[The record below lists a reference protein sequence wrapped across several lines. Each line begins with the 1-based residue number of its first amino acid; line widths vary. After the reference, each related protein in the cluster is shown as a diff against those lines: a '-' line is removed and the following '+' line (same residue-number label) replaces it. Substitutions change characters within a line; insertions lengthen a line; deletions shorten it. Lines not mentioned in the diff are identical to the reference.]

1 MTEARFLVAD
11 DHEVVRIGIRAL
23 LEERDGWQVIAEAC
37 DGLEAFKKT
46 NELGPD
52 VAILDVRMPV
62 MSGLEV
68 ARLVAK
74 SSPKTRVLMVTSY
87 DCDQLILES
96 LEIGVRGYLL
106 KSEVGQDLVAAAEQV
121 LHNRTFFTPRACE
134 MVLGRYLRG
143 SKKLLEDAGALRLTA
158 RQREIVQLLAQ
169 GKTNKQVA
177 KALSLSVRTAD
188 THRANIM
195 RRLNVH
201 STAELVRYAVRN
213 QILDP

>member
-37 DGLEAFKKT
+37 DGAEALTKA

-52 VAILDVRMPV
+52 VAILDIRMPV
-62 MSGLEV
+62 MSGLDV
-68 ARLVAK
+68 ARLIAK
-74 SSPKTRVLMVTSY
+74 SKPKTKVLIVTSY
-87 DCDQLILES
+87 ECDQLIWES

-106 KSEVGQDLVAAAEQV
+106 KSEVGQDLVAAADHV

-134 MVLGRYLRG
+134 MVLGRYLKG
-143 SKKLLEDAGALRLTA
+143 SKTLLEDVGASRLTA
-158 RQREIVQLLAQ
+158 RQKEIVRLLAQ

-195 RRLNVH
+195 RRLNFH

-213 QILDP
+213 QIL